1 MIGVSARCAAAFGTV
16 LLGGLYV
23 CHRAW
28 PIPLRGTSIRARRVS
43 PGGPEGTGRPQVEG
57 VIVTDSEVSRLLTV
71 SQRRVDGIAVVTA
84 VGEIDI
90 NSAPELRTVLDAAV
104 GPASDT
110 IVDLSGVQFLGSV
123 GLSVLLAAVE
133 QADPGRVRVVASL
146 QARRPIEVTG
156 LDQVLDLYDTVES
169 ALAAS

>member
-1 MIGVSARCAAAFGTV
+1 M
-16 LLGGLYV
+16 
-23 CHRAW
+23 
-28 PIPLRGTSIRARRVS
+28 
-43 PGGPEGTGRPQVEG
+43 
-57 VIVTDSEVSRLLTV
+57 TDSEVSRLLTV